1 MSDLWRVSRRIVIK
15 LGTQVVL
22 ERDGQLARKRLTQ
35 LINHCAAAWQLDKE
49 ILLVSSGA
57 VGLGENSLK
66 ICQPKEKS
74 LSLVEKQACASVG
87 QNLLMDIYRELFSAH
102 GITIAQILVTA
113 SDFSDRRRYLILRQT
128 LEKLLSMRV
137 VPIINEND
145 AVSTMELK
153 EGAYS
158 SSFGD
163 NDKLSALVAGKMDAD
178 LLVILTN
185 VEGVFSA
192 DPERNP
198 EATLISEINSFE
210 QLASIDSDG
219 TSPQGRGGMS
229 AKIEAIRIAFIS
241 GVHTMIRSGNNPDT
255 LSWMT
260 NTGGDPEGGTLVKP
274 GVSLPKRRSW
284 IGLASSTFGRVIVNS
299 GAVNALVEKN
309 ASLLPSGVVDVEGS
323 FQGGQVI
330 SIEDEQGHNVG
341 RGVSR
346 FSARDVR
353 KISGLKS
360 DQICNVLGKD
370 AKAEVIHRDNLVV
383 FKEHFGG
390 TTPGG
395 FRK

>member
-1 MSDLWRVSRRIVIK
+1 MSDLWRDSRRIVIK

-22 ERDGQLARKRLTQ
+22 EADGQLARKRLTQ
-35 LINHCAAAWQLDKE
+35 LINHCAVAWQLDKE

-57 VGLGENSLK
+57 VGLGDKSLK
-66 ICQPKEKS
+66 ISQSKKKS
-74 LSLVEKQACASVG
+74 LNLVEKQACASVG

-102 GITIAQILVTA
+102 GITTAQILVTA

-137 VPIINEND
+137 IPIINEND
-145 AVSTMELK
+145 AISTMELK
-153 EGAYS
+153 EGTYS

-163 NDKLSALVAGKMDAD
+163 NDKLSALVAGKLDAD

-185 VEGVFSA
+185 VEGIFSA

-198 EATLISEINSFE
+198 EATLISEIDSFE
-210 QLASIDSDG
+210 QLASIDSNG

-229 AKIEAIRIAFIS
+229 AKIEALRIAFIS

-255 LSWMT
+255 LLWMT
-260 NTGGDPEGGTLVKP
+260 NAEVSPEGGTLVKP

-284 IGLASSTFGRVIVNS
+284 IGLASSTFGRVVVNS
-299 GAVNALVEKN
+299 GAVDALVERN
-309 ASLLPSGVVDVEGS
+309 ASLLPSGVVGVEGS
-323 FQGGQVI
+323 FQAGQVI

-341 RGVSR
+341 RGISR
-346 FSARDVR
+346 FPSRDVL
-353 KISGLKS
+353 KILGLKS
-360 DQICNVLGKD
+360 AQISNVLGKD
-370 AKAEVIHRDNLVV
+370 ARTEVIHRDNLVV

-390 TTPGG
+390 TASGD
-395 FRK
+395 FKK